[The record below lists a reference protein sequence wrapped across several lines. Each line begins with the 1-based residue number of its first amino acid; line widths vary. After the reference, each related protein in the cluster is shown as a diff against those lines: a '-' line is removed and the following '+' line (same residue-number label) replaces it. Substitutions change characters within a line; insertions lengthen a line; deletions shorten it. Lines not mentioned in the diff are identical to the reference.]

1 MLSRVAGSVYWMSR
15 YIERAENYSRF
26 IDVNHQLM
34 MDLNDEY
41 PNQWMPLV
49 YTTGDQELFIK
60 KYKNPSVGNVISF
73 LTFDTDNPNSIFS
86 CISTAREN
94 ARTIRENISTT
105 MWEVLNEFYLEVKS
119 IRLDYLKLPPDDI
132 NLTTPFTSY
141 SGKNLSDFF
150 RLVRNNCQMFNGTT
164 DSTIN
169 HDDVWHFAMIGR
181 NLERAD
187 KTTRILDMK
196 YFILLPV
203 LQDVGSTLDL
213 LQWISLLKS
222 ASAHEMYNRIYP
234 RVVPLHIAEFM
245 IQNQQFPRS
254 IRFCLEGIE
263 KNVKKVS
270 SEDSK
275 STPNIAQET
284 VIKALK
290 HIDETTMA
298 VVFKDGF
305 HEYID
310 DVQVHL
316 NEIGNSIHERFFR
329 I

>member
-1 MLSRVAGSVYWMSR
+1 MLSRVAGSVYWMNR

-41 PNQWMPLV
+41 PNQWMPLI
-49 YTTGDQELFIK
+49 YTTGDQELFAK
-60 KYKNPSVGNVISF
+60 KYENPSVGNVIHF
-73 LTFDTDNPNSIFS
+73 LTFDIENPNSIFS

-105 MWEVLNEFYLEVKS
+105 MWEVLNEFYLEVKL
-119 IRLDYLKLPPDDI
+119 IRNDYLKLPPDDI
-132 NLTTPFTSY
+132 SLTTPFTSY
-141 SGKNLSDFF
+141 SGKNLSEFF
-150 RLVRNNCQMFNGTT
+150 RLIRNKCQMFNGTT

-196 YFILLPV
+196 YFILLPSV
-203 LQDVGSTLDL
+203 HDVGSTLDL

-222 ASAHEMYNRIYP
+222 ASAHEMYNRIFP
-234 RVVPLHIAEFM
+234 KVVPLHIAEFM
-245 IQNQQFPRS
+245 IQNPVFPRS
-254 IRFCLEGIE
+254 IKFCLEGID
-263 KNVKKVS
+263 KNVMRVS
-270 SEDSK
+270 SGDSK
-275 STPNIAQET
+275 ETVNIAHES
-284 VIKALK
+284 VLRALK
-290 HIDETTMA
+290 KIDSTTMSL
-298 VVFKDGF
+298 VFKDGF

-310 DVQVHL
+310 QIQIHL
-316 NEIGNSIHERFFR
+316 NEIGESIHERFFR